1 MSLPKGVFNDTS
13 QECRLPDQNQILW
26 TTAVQ
31 NWSEVHVILHALTI
45 WQIMALDEY
54 DPSTVCT
61 NAHYTNFLL
70 SKVYKLSD
78 STWSGTMF
86 ANKVSVAISLR

>member
-1 MSLPKGVFNDTS
+1 
-13 QECRLPDQNQILW
+13 
-26 TTAVQ
+26 
-31 NWSEVHVILHALTI
+31 
-45 WQIMALDEY
+45 MALDEY

-78 STWSGTMF
+78 SAWSGTMF
-86 ANKVSVAISLR
+86 ANKVSEEISLR